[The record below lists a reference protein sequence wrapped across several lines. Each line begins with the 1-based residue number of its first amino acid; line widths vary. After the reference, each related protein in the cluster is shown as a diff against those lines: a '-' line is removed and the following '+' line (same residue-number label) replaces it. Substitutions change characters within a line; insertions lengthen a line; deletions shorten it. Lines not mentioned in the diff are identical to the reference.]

1 MIPDFF
7 VGYCVVAVR
16 NPKIGTGMD
25 PYGMT
30 VTYPIGKI
38 SQVVAFANPCTCRVE
53 SPGFVGMSAMPKTPT
68 DHHNLM
74 VRLSKFP
81 IGTSIMFGILD
92 WRETSDF
99 LEMSAQ
105 VAKQFTDD
113 STP

>member
-7 VGYCVVAVR
+7 VGYCVQKGKDKKV
-16 NPKIGTGMD
+16 
-25 PYGMT
+25 
-30 VTYPIGKI
+30 YPHGP
-38 SQVVAFANPCTCRVE
+38 SCRPQMEEGGSNVVAFATPCTCTIT

-105 VAKQFTDD
+105 VSKQFNDD
-113 STP
+113 YTP